1 MAQKK
6 VVKQIK
12 LQIEAGKATPA
23 PPVGPALGQAG
34 VNIKEFCEQ
43 FNNRTKAQ
51 AGLKIPVVITVYS
64 DRSFTFITKSPPAAV
79 LVLKELG
86 LEKGSSTPGSKKIGK
101 ITRAQLE
108 KIAQIK
114 KDDLNANDIDAAVK
128 IIAGTCRS
136 MGVDVELD

>member
-6 VVKQIK
+6 LVKQIK

-43 FNNRTKAQ
+43 FNNKTRGQ
-51 AGLKIPVVITVYS
+51 AGLRIQVVISVYS
-64 DRSFTFITKSPPAAV
+64 DRSFTFITKSPPASV
-79 LVLKELG
+79 LILKKLG
-86 LEKGSSTPGSKKIGK
+86 LEKGSKTPGIQKVGK
-101 ITRAQLE
+101 IKREDLKE
-108 KIAQIK
+108 IAEIK
-114 KDDLNANDIDAAVK
+114 KEDLNAHDIEAAIN

-136 MGVDVELD
+136 MGIEVID

>member
-101 ITRAQLE
+101 INRAQLE

>member
-1 MAQKK
+1 M
-6 VVKQIK
+6 
-12 LQIEAGKATPA
+12 QIEAGKATPA